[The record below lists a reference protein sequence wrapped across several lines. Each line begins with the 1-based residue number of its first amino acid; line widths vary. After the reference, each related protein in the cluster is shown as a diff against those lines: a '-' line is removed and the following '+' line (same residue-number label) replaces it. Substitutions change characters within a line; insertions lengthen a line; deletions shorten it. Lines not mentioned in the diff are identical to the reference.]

1 MCRVS
6 CQHKGPRDRPLTS
19 FCLGN
24 SLTSLGSLEG
34 ARLPQLA
41 EVTANH
47 NKLES
52 LTSDIATN
60 WPIIK
65 K

>member
-1 MCRVS
+1 M
-6 CQHKGPRDRPLTS
+6 TS
-19 FCLGN
+19 FCPGN
-24 SLTSLGSLEG
+24 SLTGLGSLEG